1 MTISSSASSRG
12 NRFTRFP
19 WDETLLAWHAKQ
31 DSGIKLYRIGGVV
44 MVETSTV
51 FDFIRRH
58 PAPPLARKQAKA
70 A

>member
-1 MTISSSASSRG
+1 MFRLSRAKEHVG
-12 NRFTRFP
+12 VT
-19 WDETLLAWHAKQ
+19 DETLLAWHAKQ
-31 DSGIKLYRIGGVV
+31 GSGIKLYRIGGVT
-44 MVETSTV
+44 MVETASV